1 MNTHTFDISELQS
14 MCTQSVLLN
23 YNVNTADSLTLQ
35 MKPDAYAE
43 HGFSYGD
50 RINVKQGDRLIFSG
64 IVSSGASC
72 TVQAGDGESVSV
84 SALSDYSIFERT
96 AYCRMNDKGQVVYP
110 HVSKNAKFT
119 KLQNVISSCADFVQ
133 PSLQA
138 SWAVEYSSAHTVP
151 APEGNGITSCASLIT
166 EAMRWVPDAVM
177 VNRYSAENGQI
188 LFTEHDKL
196 EHLTLGKNA
205 LLTSVQL
212 QSTPEAVPPVCALV
226 GGDNYRVPSDGSLQQ
241 PGCFIFAVPVDR
253 DGDNARAGASPAS
266 QKMTIKGIAVPERTV
281 GKYCAAVYDSTAILA
296 GSDMHKFLS
305 YFFPAYRDILLY
317 AGAAAPLLSVL
328 PVESLQ
334 EDDPGTDED
343 SKEEPKNYSDPLVW
357 GSGNGYDN
365 CYIMTEGSF
374 TASSRSSRNLKGLR
388 WCRGSISVNLSM
400 TADQYSKLPAAM
412 KPGIDGLFPGRNRKK
427 IGNTYQGVKLV
438 NLKLDCV
445 FINARKRIY
454 DTATNQPC
462 STDAEYNAETQL
474 TASDYRNVL
483 DAYYTATRTVW
494 HNGSITLLHT
504 GELQPEQLTGRSV
517 TIAGKR
523 AEWESMN
530 AIIHSVTWDYKTQL
544 LSLSLGNSEQ
554 LDFSSMLQR
563 KLMAKAPYRETE
575 QQQCVPFDVAD
586 PDSQKESETEMS
598 VSPSISASVSGS
610 VSAKYRKPF
619 TLYETYE
626 ASESGAE
633 TVKVWLAGGTLK
645 RGNYVFNVPDT
656 DVPIIQGKP
665 ASGVWRMGGGKI
677 MLEWAYIDGS
687 WTYSIYQ

>member
-1 MNTHTFDISELQS
+1 MNTHTFDISELQN
-14 MCTQSVLLN
+14 MCTQSVMLT

-35 MKPDAYAE
+35 LKPDAYAE

-64 IVSSGASC
+64 TVSSGASC
-72 TVQAGDGESVSV
+72 SVQAGDGESVSV

-96 AYCRMNDKGQVVYP
+96 AYCRVTDKGQVVFPY
-110 HVSKNAKFT
+110 VSKNAKFT

-133 PSLQA
+133 TSLQA
-138 SWAVEYSSAHTVP
+138 SWAVEHSSAHTVP

-196 EHLTLGKNA
+196 EHLKLARNA
-205 LLTSVQL
+205 LITSVQL

-226 GGDNYRVPSDGSLQQ
+226 GGDNYRVPNDGSLQQ

-253 DGDNARAGASPAS
+253 DGDNARAGAAPAS

-281 GKYCAAVYDSTAILA
+281 GKNCAAVYDSTAIIA

-305 YFFPAYRDILLY
+305 YFFPAYRDVLLY

-343 SKEEPKNYSDPLVW
+343 SKEEPKNYSDPLSW
-357 GSGNGYDN
+357 GNGNGYDN

-374 TASSRSSRNLKGLR
+374 AASSRSSRNLKGLR

-400 TADQYSKLPAAM
+400 TAEQYRHLPDAL
-412 KPGIDGLFPGRNRKK
+412 KPAVDGLFPGRSRKK
-427 IGNTYQGVKLV
+427 DGDIYKGVKLV

-454 DTATNQPC
+454 DPATNQPC

-474 TASDYRNVL
+474 TASDYRNAL

-504 GELQPEQLTGRSV
+504 GEVQPEQLTGRSV

-586 PDSQKESETEMS
+586 TDSQKEAETEMR

-626 ASESGAE
+626 ASDSGAE

-645 RGNYVFNVPDT
+645 RGNYVFNVPDS
-656 DVPIIQGKP
+656 DSPIVHGEP
-665 ASGVWRMGGGKI
+665 TSGEWHIGGGKI
-677 MLEWAYIDGS
+677 MLEWAYINGR

>member
-14 MCTQSVLLN
+14 MCTQSVTLT
-23 YNVNTADSLTLQ
+23 YNVNAADNLTLQ
-35 MKPDAYAE
+35 LKPDAYAE

-50 RINVKQGDRLIFSG
+50 RLNVKQGDRLIFSG
-64 IVSSGASC
+64 RVSTGAIYA
-72 TVQAGDGESVSV
+72 VQAGDGEAVSV
-84 SALSDYSIFERT
+84 VALSDYAAFERT
-96 AYCRMNDKGQVVYP
+96 AYCRVAANGQVVFPY
-110 HVSKNAKFT
+110 VSKNVKFT
-119 KLQNVISSCADFVQ
+119 RLQNIISSCADFVQ
-133 PSLQA
+133 PSID
-138 SWAVEYSSAHTVP
+138 SSVLLELSSTQSVP

-166 EAMRWVPDAVM
+166 EAMRWVPNAVM
-177 VNRYSAENGQI
+177 VNRYGVKNGQM

-196 EHLTLGKNA
+196 EHLTLARNA
-205 LLTSVQL
+205 LIISVQL

-253 DGDNARAGASPAS
+253 DGENARAGAAPAS

-281 GKYCAAVYDSTAILA
+281 GKNCAAVYDSSDILV

-305 YFFPAYRDILLY
+305 YFFPAYRDVLIY
-317 AGAAAPLLSVL
+317 AGAAAPLISVL
-328 PVESLQ
+328 PVESLL
-334 EDDPGTDED
+334 EEEPGTDED
-343 SKEEPKNYSDPLVW
+343 SKEEPKNYSDPLGW
-357 GSGNGYDN
+357 GSGKGYDN
-365 CYIMTEGSF
+365 CYVMTEGGF

-400 TADQYSKLPAAM
+400 TADQYSKLPDAL

-445 FINARKRIY
+445 FINARKRIF
-454 DTATNQPC
+454 DPATNQPC
-462 STDAEYNAETQL
+462 SADVEYNAETQL

-523 AEWESMN
+523 TEWESMN
-530 AIIHSVTWDYKTQL
+530 SIIHSVTWDYKTQL

-586 PDSQKESETEMS
+586 PDSQKDAETDMS

-626 ASESGAE
+626 ANESGEEA
-633 TVKVWLAGGTLK
+633 VKVWLAGGTLK
-645 RGNYVFNVPDT
+645 RGSNTFDVPDA
-656 DVPIIQGKP
+656 DGHIINGTITSTPWQ
-665 ASGVWRMGGGKI
+665 MNGGKI
-677 MLEWAYIDGS
+677 KLEWAYVEGN